1 MTVRYPPMPAR
12 TGVSL
17 LAVLIKRKKRGG
29 RLYTTTRPITNEPR
43 RHDERQLPLHRIAGR
58 CSIASVYAR
67 HFAHSG
73 CPFLASQAV
82 ELELVQSK
90 VSGFSNEAREASPE
104 PRAAVPSKR
113 NSKPAAISPEPSVLP
128 SNRNIE
134 SKAILLDVPLFSLA
148 SRPFACMLAPVWRA
162 LCATRWALQRPL
174 NAPLLPAP
182 AMCGSVPY
190 LSKVPYFTIGEAL
203 FLAPIALVMVMA
215 VNSSLRNMDVE
226 GSGEV
231 ATIPLVVV
239 FLTANKSNSLITFAL
254 GVPYERMI
262 SWHALWS
269 LAAVAAAGLHLYC
282 AFYLG
287 ESDDRRLEEVDDGII
302 VETEDNEPAIAG
314 GRRLVSRDLS
324 GSVDS
329 IYGLNG
335 PNPDLIK
342 FSLDG
347 NTNFTG
353 TVSLV
358 AMAVLVLASVLSIF
372 RRFGFELWYIVH
384 IGGALLAGW
393 YAFIHGADELGAVLV
408 WWAVDMGARYVLM
421 AGVLYPHK
429 ASLRKLPGDIVE
441 ISFPKPATFEYEAG
455 QYAKISIPRIGFG
468 QFHPITISSSPRDPV
483 VTMHVKGLGRWS
495 RRLGKLAERQ
505 EEVAFL
511 MEGPYGKL
519 MIELENRKRYKMVL
533 MVSGGIGVTP
543 MVSIANDLLYEH
555 QSERRE
561 VKKIKFVWALRS
573 VELMRAMA
581 DRNAGIT
588 GGANVLDPKSAS
600 EVVDLSVYLTK
611 CTGAV
616 DEEINDIDAGVTKSG
631 RPDMD
636 EIFLEMKRAARE
648 AGEAHIAV
656 CVCGPSKMV
665 DACRQASRRFSDG
678 VFTRDG
684 VKFDFHEEKF
694 EF

>member
-1 MTVRYPPMPAR
+1 
-12 TGVSL
+12 
-17 LAVLIKRKKRGG
+17 
-29 RLYTTTRPITNEPR
+29 
-43 RHDERQLPLHRIAGR
+43 
-58 CSIASVYAR
+58 
-67 HFAHSG
+67 
-73 CPFLASQAV
+73 
-82 ELELVQSK
+82 
-90 VSGFSNEAREASPE
+90 
-104 PRAAVPSKR
+104 
-113 NSKPAAISPEPSVLP
+113 
-128 SNRNIE
+128 
-134 SKAILLDVPLFSLA
+134 
-148 SRPFACMLAPVWRA
+148 
-162 LCATRWALQRPL
+162 
-174 NAPLLPAP
+174 
-182 AMCGSVPY
+182 MCGSVPY

-203 FLAPIALVMVMA
+203 FLAPSECPRLCESLFAHPLTLFCTDTHNRKSSVAVVMVMA

-231 ATIPLVVV
+231 AVIPLVVV

-269 LAAVAAAGLHLYC
+269 LAAVAASGLHLYC

-287 ESDDRRLEEVDDGII
+287 EDDRRLEEVNDGII
-302 VETEDNEPAIAG
+302 VEIEDIEPAIAG

-347 NTNFTG
+347 HTNFTG

-358 AMAVLVLASVLSIF
+358 AMAVLVLTSALSIF
-372 RRFGFELWYIVH
+372 RRFGYELWYILH
-384 IGGALLAGW
+384 IGGAFFAGY
-393 YAFIHGADELGAVLV
+393 YAYIHGAGELGAVLA

-429 ASLRKLPGDIVE
+429 ASLRKLPGGIVE

-468 QFHPITISSSPRDPV
+468 QFHPITISSSPRDPM

-505 EEVAFL
+505 EEVTFL

-519 MIELENRKRYKMVL
+519 MIELENRKRYKMAL

-543 MVSIANDLLYEH
+543 MVSIANDLLHEH
-555 QSERRE
+555 QSGRRE
-561 VKKIKFVWALRS
+561 VKRIKFVWALRS
-573 VELMRAMA
+573 AELMRAMA
-581 DRNAGIT
+581 DRNSGIT

-611 CTGAV
+611 GTGAV
-616 DEEINDIDAGVTKSG
+616 DEEINDIDVGVTKSG

-636 EIFLEMKRAARE
+636 EIFEEMKSAAKD
-648 AGEAHIAV
+648 AGEAHVAV
-656 CVCGPSKMV
+656 CVCGPSKLV
-665 DACRQASRRFSDG
+665 DACREASRRFSDS
-678 VFTRDG
+678 VFTRNG
-684 VKFDFHEEKF
+684 VEFDFHEEKF